1 MSLVS
6 NTLPCQFDLR
16 LHQENISEL
25 WDLNRGDL
33 NFCVHSKCSDQ
44 GRERLKSGEERKV
57 LWGEFMEHNAV
68 ERTRETET
76 DTKNK
81 IKGAD
86 NSDWLT

>member
-16 LHQENISEL
+16 LYLNISQL

-33 NFCVHSKCSDQ
+33 NFCVQSKCSDQ
-44 GRERLKSGEERKV
+44 GSERLKGGEERTV
-57 LWGEFMEHNAV
+57 LWGEFMEQNAV

-76 DTKNK
+76 DTRNK

-86 NSDWLT
+86 NSDWLI